1 MCALISQAL
10 PLHFQMIKNREQQ
23 KKIVS
28 RKYREQLFDCINP
41 KSAQHLLDYQMISP
55 QLPQSIQ
62 RQSVW
67 RLPSRLDRSD
77 SILGDCEENTPVKE
91 DSTSALQ
98 LQHSPQLSLR
108 RSCKTDF
115 GCTGIVEI
123 VEKEEEEE
131 ESAKATSASPDTCPA
146 SERQ

>member
-1 MCALISQAL
+1 M
-10 PLHFQMIKNREQQ
+10 
-23 KKIVS
+23 
-28 RKYREQLFDCINP
+28 
-41 KSAQHLLDYQMISP
+41 
-55 QLPQSIQ
+55 
-62 RQSVW
+62 
-67 RLPSRLDRSD
+67 
-77 SILGDCEENTPVKE
+77 KE